1 MRNKSIISQLL
12 QVWSTDTREIADS
25 GKLRSK
31 KKTKAERKREES
43 DQIWAEIM
51 RDEEELDDDEL

>member
-12 QVWSTDTREIADS
+12 QVWSTDTREVADS

-51 RDEEELDDDEL
+51 RDEE